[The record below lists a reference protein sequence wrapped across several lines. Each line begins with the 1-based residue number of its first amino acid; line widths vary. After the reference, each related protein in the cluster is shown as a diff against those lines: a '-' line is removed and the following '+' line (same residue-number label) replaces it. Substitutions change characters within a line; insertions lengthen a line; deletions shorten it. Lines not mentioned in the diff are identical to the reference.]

1 VKEKKELLE
10 KLEVSENLIKSLRSE
25 VMALKDELNQ
35 VKSLNIDLESQNFL
49 SRVVDKG
56 KGY

>member
-1 VKEKKELLE
+1 MKEKELLE